1 MPKKILVAD
10 DSFAIRSVARSL
22 LSQKGYEVLCASNGA
37 EAWELIRMTKPDLIF
52 LDHSLPDL
60 ETDKICEKIKKQS
73 DLKDIPVVVL
83 LGTNEVKKQG
93 KFKDLGVDAFVLKP
107 FTPKEFLTK
116 VELFS
121 ELKPSSE
128 QKSSEKKEEK
138 KNQVHGYDW
147 FISEMKKEM
156 GQVLPEKSFDE
167 QKDKKE
173 STEEI
178 VLNQDLEKKAL
189 SQEKDKEFKVKEL
202 DSRKEGYDNF
212 IFEQK
217 KQDKKD
223 LTTQEVVYTELKF
236 DDEPEKKRSEQKNAK
251 HPSKR
256 SLDVT
261 FSDFD
266 YKEITDK
273 LVEQIST
280 KIAEKIASMI
290 DRKVLEEEIKK
301 RLGEF

>member
-10 DSFAIRSVARSL
+10 DSSAIRSVADSL
-22 LSQKGYEVLCASNGA
+22 LRQKGYEVLCASNGT
-37 EAWELIRMTKPDLIF
+37 EAWELIRMTKPDLII

-73 DLKDIPVVVL
+73 DLKDIPVLIL

-93 KFKDLGVDAFVLKP
+93 KFKDLGVDAFVFKP

-128 QKSSEKKEEK
+128 ERLSEKKEEK

-156 GQVLPEKSFDE
+156 GQILPEKSFDLK
-167 QKDKKE
+167 KDKKE
-173 STEEI
+173 SAEEI
-178 VLNQDLEKKAL
+178 VLNKDLKEKAI
-189 SQEKDKEFKVKEL
+189 SQKKDKEFKVKEL
-202 DSRKEGYDNF
+202 NSQKEGYDNF

-217 KQDKKD
+217 NKD
-223 LTTQEVVYTELKF
+223 IEDPTTPEVVYTELKF
-236 DDEPEKKRSEQKNAK
+236 DDEPEKKRAEQKNAK
-251 HPSKR
+251 HSSKK

-280 KIAEKIASMI
+280 KLAEKIASMI
-290 DRKVLEEEIKK
+290 DRKALEEEIKK